1 MPTRLSGTASDGPL
15 VIPRYCAVIREGA
28 HYAFQLGGGRFRE
41 LIVAG
46 TIVIGQHRGPLTRN
60 FLGQSHAESFIFIAI
75 ATILLTRLYLKLTG
89 YPQVGGGDLHIA
101 HTLYGELLTMLA
113 LLVGWLLL
121 GTGARTLA
129 VVTSST
135 GADDL
140 GRRVNSEATMSG
152 GNLTEAALREAFGHF
167 PTGVIAIAAE
177 VGSTRVGLA
186 VSTFVPVSLDPPLVS
201 FCVQNTST
209 TWPKLKDVP
218 RLGISVLGESH
229 DEAARTLAAQTGD
242 RFAGMQTVSA
252 DNGAVF
258 IEGTS
263 VWLESSIEQ
272 LVQAGDHTIV
282 ILRVCDITVHPDVAP
297 IVFHR
302 STFRRLGA

>member
-1 MPTRLSGTASDGPL
+1 
-15 VIPRYCAVIREGA
+15 
-28 HYAFQLGGGRFRE
+28 
-41 LIVAG
+41 
-46 TIVIGQHRGPLTRN
+46 
-60 FLGQSHAESFIFIAI
+60 
-75 ATILLTRLYLKLTG
+75 
-89 YPQVGGGDLHIA
+89 
-101 HTLYGELLTMLA
+101 
-113 LLVGWLLL
+113 
-121 GTGARTLA
+121 
-129 VVTSST
+129 
-135 GADDL
+135 
-140 GRRVNSEATMSG
+140 MSG

-263 VWLESSIEQ
+263 VWLESSTEQ

-297 IVFHR
+297 IVSHR